1 MLTIG
6 EIIATVLAGGG
17 FWTLI
22 QSLINYKVAKDSTE
36 KQALKSLLR
45 DAIYKRCEVALRN
58 GSISVKELENIEGLY
73 DPYKKLGG
81 NGTAKKLVDEVKEM
95 HTEVSE

>member
-1 MLTIG
+1 M
-6 EIIATVLAGGG
+6 
-17 FWTLI
+17 
-22 QSLINYKVAKDSTE
+22 
-36 KQALKSLLR
+36 LR

-73 DPYKKLGG
+73 EPYKKLGG